1 MLKRKSYATKDESP
15 QKPAGFLQ
23 RVRQRLNKGESWL
36 TRDIADIVPG
46 GKIDDAVMEELE
58 TRLLLADIGVDVTR
72 EIIDA
77 LNQRVVRKELKDL
90 DALLAALEESLFEIL
105 LPCEQPLLIPEGPR
119 PFTILVI
126 GVNGAGKTT
135 TIGKLARR
143 LTDDGYRVMLAAGDT
158 FRAAATEQ
166 LQVWGDRNNV
176 PVIAQQ
182 PGADPAAVIFD
193 AMAAAKARSI
203 DVLLV
208 DTAGRLQS
216 QSHLMEELKK
226 IHRVMRKAG
235 EGAPQETLLVLDA
248 GLGQNALSQARQFDE
263 AIGVSGLIVT
273 KLDGTAKGGIVV
285 ALARTMAL
293 PLRYIGIGESAE
305 DLGPFD
311 AKTFA
316 RTLVAGPGENR

>member
-1 MLKRKSYATKDESP
+1 
-15 QKPAGFLQ
+15 
-23 RVRQRLNKGESWL
+23 
-36 TRDIADIVPG
+36 
-46 GKIDDAVMEELE
+46 MEELE
-58 TRLLLADIGVDVTR
+58 TRLLLADVGVDATR
-72 EIIDA
+72 EIIDV
-77 LNQRVVRKELKDL
+77 LNQRIVRKELKDL

-105 LPCEQPLLIPEGPR
+105 LPCERPLLISEGPR

-182 PGADPAAVIFD
+182 TGADPAAVIFD
-193 AMAAAKARSI
+193 AMAAAKARGI

-226 IHRVMRKAG
+226 IHRVMRKAD

-293 PLRYIGIGESAE
+293 PLRFIGIGESAE

>member
-1 MLKRKSYATKDESP
+1 MPKRKSYAAKDQSP

-23 RVRQRLNKGESWL
+23 RVRQRLNRGDSWL
-36 TRDIADIVPG
+36 TRDLADFVPG
-46 GKIDDAVMEELE
+46 GKIDDEVMEELE
-58 TRLLLADIGVDVTR
+58 TRLLMADVGVDATH

-77 LNQRVVRKELKDL
+77 LKQRIVRKELNDL
-90 DALLAALEESLFEIL
+90 DALLAALEESLVEIL
-105 LPCEQPLLIPEGPR
+105 EPCARPLEITKEQGL
-119 PFTILVI
+119 FTILVV

-143 LTDDGYRVMLAAGDT
+143 LIDDGYQVMLAAGDT

-166 LQVWGDRNNV
+166 LQVWGERNNI

-193 AMAAAKARSI
+193 AMAAAKARGI
-203 DVLLV
+203 DVLLA

-226 IHRVMRKAG
+226 IHRVMRKADKN
-235 EGAPQETLLVLDA
+235 APQETLLVLDA
-248 GLGQNALSQARQFDE
+248 GLGQNALSQAQLFDE
-263 AIGVSGLIVT
+263 AIGLSGLVVT

-285 ALARTMAL
+285 ALAKKMAL
-293 PLRYIGIGESAE
+293 PLRFIGVGESLD
-305 DLGPFD
+305 DLGLFD
-311 AKTFA
+311 A
-316 RTLVAGPGENR
+316 RTYAQALVAGPGANS

>member
-1 MLKRKSYATKDESP
+1 MLKRKSYAAGNQP

-58 TRLLLADIGVDVTR
+58 TRLLLADVGVDATR

-77 LNQRVVRKELKDL
+77 LKQRVVRKELKDL

-105 LPCEQPLLIPEGPR
+105 LPCERPLLIPEGPR
-119 PFTILVI
+119 PFTILVV

-143 LTDDGYRVMLAAGDT
+143 LNDDGYRVMLAAGDT

-166 LQVWGDRNNV
+166 LQVWGERNNV

-193 AMAAAKARSI
+193 AMAAAKARGI

-226 IHRVMRKAG
+226 IRRVMRKAD

-293 PLRYIGIGESAE
+293 PLRFIGIGESAE

>member
-1 MLKRKSYATKDESP
+1 MLKRKSYAAKDDSR

-23 RVRQRLNKGESWL
+23 RVRQRLNKGDSWL
-36 TRDIADIVPG
+36 NRDLADFVPG
-46 GKIDDAVMEELE
+46 GKIDDEIIEELE
-58 TRLLLADIGVDVTR
+58 TRLLMADVGVDATH

-77 LNQRVVRKELKDL
+77 LRQRIVRKELNDL
-90 DALLAALEESLFEIL
+90 DALLAALEESLVEIL
-105 LPCEQPLLIPEGPR
+105 KPCEQPLEITKEQGL
-119 PFTILVI
+119 FTILVV

-143 LTDDGYRVMLAAGDT
+143 LIGDGYQVMLAAGDT

-166 LQVWGDRNNV
+166 LQVWGERNNI

-193 AMAAAKARSI
+193 AMAAAKARGI
-203 DVLLV
+203 DVLLA

-226 IHRVMRKAG
+226 IHRVMRKAD
-235 EGAPQETLLVLDA
+235 ENAPQETLLVLDA
-248 GLGQNALSQARQFDE
+248 GLGQNALSQAQLFDE
-263 AIGVSGLIVT
+263 AIGLSGLVVT

-285 ALARTMAL
+285 ALAKKMAL
-293 PLRYIGIGESAE
+293 PLRFIGVGESLD
-305 DLGPFD
+305 DLGLFD
-311 AKTFA
+311 ARTYA
-316 RTLVAGPGENR
+316 RALVAGPGASS